1 MTPDVGRAVPP
12 GGVARPDLL
21 SPEQTEPLA
30 RAAYRSI
37 RDRLLPPPDEPMLVH
52 CGHGERAM
60 SAASLLE
67 RAGHR
72 NVAVFAGGPGSLG
85 PLEREA

>member
-1 MTPDVGRAVPP
+1 MA

-21 SPEQTEPLA
+21 SPVHGPRPPRLPRLTVADFE
-30 RAAYRSI
+30 AAVA
-37 RDRLLPPPDEPMLVH
+37 DGAELPPDEPMLLH

-67 RAGHR
+67 RAGHHD
-72 NVAVFAGGPGSLG
+72 VAVFAGGPGSLG